1 MSAHTKGEWLQDG
14 CTVYALNARG
24 YKIFAAT
31 VQSAHTSNDAEL
43 VAVARLMK
51 AAPDLLAALE
61 TLLNDPGED
70 QIRSTTWDKARVAI
84 AQARGTP

>member
-14 CTVYALNARG
+14 CTVYALDEHGVNWFSASVQDAR
-24 YKIFAAT
+24 T
-31 VQSAHTSNDAEL
+31 PEAEL